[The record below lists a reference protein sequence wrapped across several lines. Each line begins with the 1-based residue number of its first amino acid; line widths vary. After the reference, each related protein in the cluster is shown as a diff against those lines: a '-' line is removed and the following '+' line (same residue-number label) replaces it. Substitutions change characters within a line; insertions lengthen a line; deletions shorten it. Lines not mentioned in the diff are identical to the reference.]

1 MNDKKN
7 FLRSMFT
14 FEARPA
20 QVLITSLLPL
30 CIINGRLCSLMLVF
44 VLGIQALT

>member
-1 MNDKKN
+1 MSAKKN
-7 FLRSMFT
+7 VRPMFT

-30 CIINGRLCSLMLVF
+30 CIITGRLCSFMLMF
-44 VLGIQALT
+44 VLRIQALT